1 MWCLVFFFFKQKT
14 AYEVRISDWSSDV
27 CSSDLRPCRPA
38 DATVRRLR
46 RDDRDGDS
54 STYEK
59 QLPVDDLDLAGS
71 DRGGKRRRSQG
82 GAAGESRADRRNG
95 PGPPSAVPC
104 AGRDRKS
111 VV

>member
-1 MWCLVFFFFKQKT
+1 MTTERNTVLMLLFIVLFFFF
-14 AYEVRISDWSSDV
+14 RFFFSS
-27 CSSDLRPCRPA
+27 
-38 DATVRRLR
+38 RRRHTRCALVTGVQTCALPIY
-46 RDDRDGDS
+46 DRDGDS